1 MATDNNIYELIEQ
14 YLKGELHGDE
24 LLEFVGRL
32 ETDAEFRA
40 EVEMFREVEDAI
52 SETDIAELRENLSR
66 IISAETTARD
76 PFFGLA
82 EEISKVSD
90 FEVEEDE
97 IDSFGNSLQKLHLQN
112 HQRSLSETVH
122 DVYSSEEEE
131 IADADNMSL
140 SEEDELLFKEI
151 EQAVSEKGIIDLR
164 SNLEAIARNTSSH
177 DISIEDIDE
186 YISGGLNEDGTIQ
199 LELEASINSSLASD
213 IELLREID
221 HAVGEDDIMEL
232 RSALE
237 DIGRTGSSHSR
248 SVREIERY
256 LDKELDIGFMASFED
271 ELAINPGLVSE
282 VHLHEEVEEAIGE
295 TDIIGLRT
303 SLSAIQKEKESEEK
317 KVKRGIIL
325 PGTQK
330 LAWYV
335 AAASVVL
342 VLSVAGFIRKHTYTN
357 NEIYAHY
364 YEPYNSGG
372 VFRSASNEY
381 AGLKREAMAHF
392 NHKEYDAALELFSQ
406 ILKENENNPAIN
418 FYSGAIFQDKKQ
430 YDKALGSYK
439 KVSVHNDNLF
449 VEQARWY
456 IGLCYLQREEKD
468 EALEVFRGIASEGG
482 FYKKQSEK
490 IIAKLE

>member
-1 MATDNNIYELIEQ
+1 MATDNNTYELIEQ
-14 YLKGELHGDE
+14 YLNRELQGSE
-24 LLEFVGRL
+24 LSEFSRRL
-32 ETDAEFRA
+32 VADAGLRSEI
-40 EVEMFREVEDAI
+40 EMFREVEDAN
-52 SETDIAELRENLSR
+52 SEKDITELRENLSR
-66 IISAETTARD
+66 IISAETTAKD

-82 EEISKVSD
+82 EEISMVSD
-90 FEVEEDE
+90 LEIEEGE
-97 IDSFGNSLQKLHLQN
+97 IDSLGNSLQKLHLQN

-122 DVYSSEEEE
+122 DVYSSEEKE
-131 IADADNMSL
+131 IADTENLML
-140 SEEDELLFKEI
+140 SEEDEILFKEI
-151 EQAVSEKGIIDLR
+151 EQAVSEKDIIDLR
-164 SNLEAIARNTSSH
+164 SNLEAISRNTSSY
-177 DISIEDIDE
+177 DISSEDIDE
-186 YISGGLNEDGTIQ
+186 YISGDLNEDNTIQ
-199 LELEASINSSLASD
+199 LELEAAINSSLASD
-213 IELLREID
+213 IELMREID

-232 RSALE
+232 RSSLE
-237 DIGRTGSSHSR
+237 EIGRTGSSHSR
-248 SVREIERY
+248 GVSEIERY
-256 LDKELDIGFMASFED
+256 LDKELDTGSMASFED

-282 VHLHEEVEEAIGE
+282 IELYEEVEEAIGE
-295 TDIIGLRT
+295 TDIIGLRA
-303 SLSAIQKEKESEEK
+303 SLTAIRKEKESEEK

-342 VLSVAGFIRKHTYTN
+342 VLSLAGIIQKHTYTN
-357 NEIYAHY
+357 NEIYTHY

-381 AGLKREAMAHF
+381 VGLKREAMAHF

-418 FYSGAIFQDKKQ
+418 FYSGTIYQDKKQ

-439 KVSVHNDNLF
+439 KVSAHNDNLF